1 MKVKT
6 LFAAMAATGAMC
18 TLALALEPA
27 DVLPPLVPVPII
39 EDPTAKISVDYDSFI
54 GGFSIAKMRI
64 DAAWDDTS
72 YSLSS
77 RMWTQGIADNFF
89 PAQFHNTAQ
98 GTFEGNR
105 IAPSVYS
112 TNYRASDDKRQVRIT
127 FDGVQPISVEA
138 EPVYEMEAPLSPLDK
153 RNSLD
158 PMSSY
163 LSFLTGMTATEDNP
177 CGTKVPIFDGRQR
190 YNLNIKFVKEMK
202 ITDDIVDSYSGP
214 GYHCKMQYEQIAGFK
229 RNSRKDGRLPFV
241 DVYLAKL
248 DDGKY
253 RVPLRMNI
261 GTEYGFAV
269 LRVTRLDVDIPMSE
283 KDTAQADDV
292 TRQTRFD

>member
-1 MKVKT
+1 MKLQIFCAVAAVIG
-6 LFAAMAATGAMC
+6 FAGSNTFAS
-18 TLALALEPA
+18 EPPNA
-27 DVLPPLVPVPII
+27 LPPLVPAPVI
-39 EDPTAKISVDYDSFI
+39 EDPTARISVDYDSFI

-64 DAAWDDTS
+64 DASWDEES

-77 RMWTQGIADNFF
+77 RMWTQGVADNIF

-98 GTFEGNR
+98 GTLNGKR
-105 IAPSVYS
+105 IAPSLYS
-112 TNYRASDDKRQVRIT
+112 TNYRASDDTRQVRIE
-127 FDGVQPISVEA
+127 FDGTQPVSVEA
-138 EPVYEMEAPLSPLDK
+138 DPVYELEAPMSPMDK

-163 LSFLTGMTATEDNP
+163 LSFLMGTTATEENP

-214 GYHCKMQYEQIAGFK
+214 GYHCKMQYQEIAGFK
-229 RNSRKDGRLPFV
+229 RNARKSGRLPFV

-261 GTEYGFAV
+261 GTDYGFAV
-269 LRVTRLDVDIPMSE
+269 LRVTRLDVDIPMAE
-283 KDTAQADDV
+283 KDTAQ
-292 TRQTRFD
+292 FDQ